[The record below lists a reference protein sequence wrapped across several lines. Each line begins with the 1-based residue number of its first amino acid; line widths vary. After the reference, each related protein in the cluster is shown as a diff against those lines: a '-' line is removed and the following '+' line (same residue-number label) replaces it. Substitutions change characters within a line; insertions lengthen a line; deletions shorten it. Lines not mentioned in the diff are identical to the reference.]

1 VLTHSRARGSQ
12 RVTKSEDREAQEL
25 VQTATRTA
33 WLINSVLIDRRPRH
47 GMAFRRGCGV
57 PVALLAQPNVAMRIV
72 ASTPVILCV
81 FQTRGRVI

>member
-1 VLTHSRARGSQ
+1 
-12 RVTKSEDREAQEL
+12 

-57 PVALLAQPNVAMRIV
+57 PVALLAQPNVAM